1 MKFTAYYRVSTNKQG
16 QSGLG
21 LEAQKE
27 SVRRYVTGKG
37 EAVPPP
43 FIEVESGKN
52 NDRPVLKQAIAHCKA
67 NGTTLLI
74 AKIDRLSRNAAFI
87 LMLKDELESAGVKFV
102 ACDMPEANTLTIG
115 MLAVIAQ
122 AEREAISKRTKA
134 ALKAKKDRGEQLGTP
149 ENLTP
154 AAMAKGHATIA
165 KMARQ
170 DKSVRHAYHF
180 IAPLRDKGLSFAK
193 IAAELNAEGYTT
205 RKGGQFYAAQVKRI
219 YDRLK
224 G

>member
-1 MKFTAYYRVSTNKQG
+1 MKFTAYYRVSTHKQG

-205 RKGGQFYAAQVKRI
+205 RKGRQFYASQVKRI

>member
-1 MKFTAYYRVSTNKQG
+1 MKFTAYYRVSTHKQG

-205 RKGGQFYAAQVKRI
+205 RKGGQFYASQVKRI